1 MSSSTTGRSVI
12 EIYKNTVSPLPE
24 SPFWNDLRNPWKAWQ
39 SSAVVRRCLGWIRL
53 GFLGQSWLKLSRPE
67 AEASSILSRN
77 SNLVERKGK
86 FLGEKKN
93 TSIIYCQT
101 KSNSN
106 LELGMNG
113 NLVIYSILDW
123 RWKRWLLV
131 SKQSNCKSVVPKEL
145 KRESNDSFIFVCPS
159 AFFIVWFG
167 QMSYLLIFSK
177 TEWNTPFLENS
188 FTHPRS
194 WWTRVWQTFSE
205 LVKKLIIIS
214 SCCCQLNSTPFSEV
228 LKAVTLWYSIFP
240 PHPTQIR

>member
-131 SKQSNCKSVVPKEL
+131 SKQSNYKQVCSPKRIETRI
-145 KRESNDSFIFVCPS
+145 KRFIHIRMPISIFHCVIW
-159 AFFIVWFG
+159 ADVIFAHFFQDW
-167 QMSYLLIFSK
+167 MKY
-177 TEWNTPFLENS
+177 PFLGKQ
-188 FTHPRS
+188 FHP
-194 WWTRVWQTFSE
+194 
-205 LVKKLIIIS
+205 
-214 SCCCQLNSTPFSEV
+214 
-228 LKAVTLWYSIFP
+228 
-240 PHPTQIR
+240 PTQLMDSCLTNF